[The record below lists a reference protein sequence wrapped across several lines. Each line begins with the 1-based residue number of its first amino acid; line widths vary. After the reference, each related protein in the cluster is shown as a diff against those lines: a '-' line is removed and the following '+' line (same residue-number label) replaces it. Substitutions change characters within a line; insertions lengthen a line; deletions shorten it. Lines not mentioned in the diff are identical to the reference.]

1 MPASGSSPNKALGSV
16 RAPSHERSDGTI
28 NNGRTISP
36 TLIRDAT
43 AVETISSTISALS
56 RHASTGLQ
64 TLSTAAAA
72 HDPLAKYKA
81 TRQKD
86 GDTMSSSP
94 SPIFGAMGGNADPA
108 LQQGPTDL
116 FEGALGAYDLLGQ
129 TEHISWAAWGTLP
142 TCVEVGSQSRQ
153 ALLIAY
159 ASGGLQIF
167 IHAGSTGQSKDQDL
181 REIFNFQQFLLPKD
195 RVAGRVLAAKLHTAN
210 SGRPCLLLVTLEE
223 DATLVISRCSLTS
236 QMVTQ
241 STTLPQVGPPSAHA
255 SSMTS
260 AIQVAKGRIV
270 VAQSHPPALH
280 VLDTVSLSS
289 LCEPIVDVSSSSLTT
304 DTIPAFHLSGRM
316 LVYASTVLDKS
327 HNVVSFSSVGRRGD
341 SSLRPSSSRLPS
353 DAGYT
358 TSEQMR
364 LSALEAGAQASD
376 IAKRVGGGLMAGAK
390 NLGDWGSS
398 YLSAVAGSS
407 SSQQQQQQ
415 LTQGS
420 PTLHDHRSPSPLL
433 RSPRDS
439 PSLVSP
445 RLTGEGSGRAGSSLT
460 AHNESRCAATVKILD
475 LFSAQDTE
483 EPSVRV
489 AATFRP
495 GSANIASVKL
505 DPTSSNVF
513 VADSIGHAF
522 NIFEIRPRPRG
533 LPSDGLSPPAIHRC
547 KLLRGVTTAQV
558 CDARWTSNG
567 QWLGVLTYTG
577 TVHVYKLGSLS
588 GPRAIPLSATLTSF
602 ARTPRPKQTSASTGT
617 VAEGHQA
624 SAAQAAPL
632 DSAPGPS
639 RAPPAFFFAKA
650 GTSLAQDIDVLCF
663 HPAVAALSLSRV
675 TIAQTSLAEALA
687 SSASD
692 ATNRV
697 SGLTVMMRRATTGGA
712 PGHNVAATPMSKS
725 GSQASRAQQQQQR
738 RRPHGECV
746 ALAIWTGLARTHDAP
761 EVQPRVD
768 YTSAA
773 DTRPVRGA
781 SRVPQRGWASMAEIE
796 TYDRTPRALQT
807 SIYLSHQIKLRTIT
821 HPAELPVRSEPVL
834 IDVPRSKAVPLQ
846 TREAVQVEMASEEN
860 AGGGSFSGL
869 AHAIASP
876 AFDESA
882 FFDGQSPS
890 QRIPSFPQG
899 QAARRPSWRK
909 SVTGSMTT
917 PIRITAAASRDI
929 SRGVVG
935 SLRKPN
941 TKAGGIGSLARSS
954 PRSVG
959 LSFDDDISHDTHIF
973 ADARNAALSPNG
985 GPSSLVSAGGNSP
998 NGGAGT
1004 TSTGSGSADTADTA
1018 ISEALEDEVEGEDEE
1033 RSWAAARGMQ
1043 EDVEGDHLGWD
1054 SFAEFSA
1061 NKGARRKDHSSQ
1073 DDFLVGGLALDEEVG
1088 NVVGSMR
1095 PRGAASATTPSSS
1108 SGYSPPSLPPFSRK
1122 SPASGASYRSGGSFT
1137 PGRGPAS
1144 FSSSD
1149 VNGEGAQSGSEG
1161 SKHTST
1167 TITTGRTVS
1176 GGSGGVTAAPLI
1188 DKTALAVTEDAQ
1200 PGKTSMLTA
1209 TTTTPAITIQKPFS
1223 PPGALPSP
1231 APASL
1236 ALPPVSSS
1244 SLSSSGSSTSSAQ
1257 RKGKKR

>member
-16 RAPSHERSDGTI
+16 RAPSREGSDGTI
-28 NNGRTISP
+28 SNGRTISP

-86 GDTMSSSP
+86 SEAMSSSP
-94 SPIFGAMGGNADPA
+94 SPIFAAMGGNADPA
-108 LQQGPTDL
+108 LQQRPADL
-116 FEGALGAYDLLGQ
+116 FEGALGAHDLLGQ
-129 TEHISWAAWGTLP
+129 TEHISWTGWDTLP
-142 TCVEVGSQSRQ
+142 TGVEVGSLSRQ

-167 IHAGSTGQSKDQDL
+167 THTGSTGQSGDQDL

-195 RVAGRVLAAKLHTAN
+195 RIAGRVLAAKLHTSN
-210 SGRPCLLLVTLEE
+210 GCRPCLLLVTLEGH
-223 DATLVISRCSLTS
+223 DTLIVSRCSLTS

-241 STTLPQVGPPSAHA
+241 STTLPRVGQVSAHA
-255 SSMTS
+255 SYMSS
-260 AIQVAKGRIV
+260 AIQVAKGRV
-270 VAQSHPPALH
+270 VVGQSHPPALH
-280 VLDTVSLSS
+280 VLDATTLNSVL
-289 LCEPIVDVSSSSLTT
+289 EPIVDVSSSSLNS
-304 DTIPAFHLSGRM
+304 DTVPAFHLSGRM
-316 LVYASTVLDKS
+316 LAYASTVLDKS
-327 HNVVSFSSVGRRGD
+327 HNVVSFNSVGRHGD
-341 SSLRPSSSRLPS
+341 SSARGSSSRIPS

-407 SSQQQQQQ
+407 SSQHQQQQE
-415 LTQGS
+415 TS
-420 PTLHDHRSPSPLL
+420 PTLHEHTSPSPLL

-445 RLTGEGSGRAGSSLT
+445 RLTGEMSGKAGPSSNARSDT
-460 AHNESRCAATVKILD
+460 KTAATVKILD
-475 LFSAQDTE
+475 LFTAEDTDHS
-483 EPSVRV
+483 SVHL
-489 AATFRP
+489 AASFRP
-495 GSANIASVKL
+495 GSANIAAVKL

-522 NIFEIRPRPRG
+522 NIFEVRPRPRG
-533 LPSDGLSPPAIHRC
+533 LPSGGLPPPAIHRC

-558 CDARWTSNG
+558 CDAKWTPNG

-577 TVHVYKLGSLS
+577 TVHVYKLGALS
-588 GPRAIPLSATLTSF
+588 GPRAMPFGSTLTSF
-602 ARTPRPKQTSASTGT
+602 ARTPRPKQTSASMATA
-617 VAEGHQA
+617 AEGSQTGVTQVPSLDVTPLQILA
-624 SAAQAAPL
+624 S
-632 DSAPGPS
+632 
-639 RAPPAFFFAKA
+639 PAFLFAKA
-650 GTSLAQDIDVLCF
+650 GASVLQGIDVLCF

-675 TIAQTSLAEALA
+675 TVAQASLAETIA

-697 SGLTVMMRRATTGGA
+697 SGLTVMMRRATTGGS
-712 PGHNVAATPMSKS
+712 PGYSAASAPMSKS
-725 GSQASRAQQQQQR
+725 GSQAPRVQQQQR
-738 RRPHGECV
+738 RRPHGECI

-761 EVQPRVD
+761 EVQPQLAPS
-768 YTSAA
+768 SAVEPRA
-773 DTRPVRGA
+773 MPSS
-781 SRVPQRGWASMAEIE
+781 SRAPPRGWASMAEIE
-796 TYDRTPRALQT
+796 TYDRTPRALPT
-807 SIYLSHQIKLRTIT
+807 SIYLSHQIKLRTII
-821 HPAELPVRSEPVL
+821 HPTDLPIRSEPVL
-834 IDVPRSKAVPLQ
+834 IDVPRSKALPLQ
-846 TREAVQVEMASEEN
+846 TREAVQVDMASEDD

-869 AHAIASP
+869 ALAIASP
-876 AFDESA
+876 AFDEPA
-882 FFDGQSPS
+882 FFDSQSPS

-929 SRGVVG
+929 GRGVVG
-935 SLRKPN
+935 TLRKPS

-959 LSFDDDISHDTHIF
+959 LSFDEDISHDAHIF

-985 GPSSLVSAGGNSP
+985 GPSSLVSAGGHSP

-1054 SFAEFSA
+1054 SFAEFSG
-1061 NKGARRKDHSSQ
+1061 NKGARRKETSSH

-1088 NVVGSMR
+1088 NAVGAMR
-1095 PRGAASATTPSSS
+1095 LKGTASAGTPSSS

-1122 SPASGASYRSGGSFT
+1122 SPASGASYRSAGSFT

-1176 GGSGGVTAAPLI
+1176 GGSSGLTTSPVIDKSAVAAAEVTTLVKSGTAAA
-1188 DKTALAVTEDAQ
+1188 TA
-1200 PGKTSMLTA
+1200 
-1209 TTTTPAITIQKPFS
+1209 TTPAITIQKPFS

-1257 RKGKKR
+1257 RKGKKK